1 MGDYSHELVDDARLQ
16 HLHPYS
22 PSVQMLQ
29 SFGVKT
35 ARAIA
40 TTAASAA
47 TLSLTSDYCG
57 KCRHFEFDDVQTE
70 LRREFYGGHLP
81 EVYRCDKLGV
91 IVEPLDSP
99 QNPSSAAAGCIYY
112 NEEGHM

>member
-1 MGDYSHELVDDARLQ
+1 MSDHSHELVDDARLQ

-40 TTAASAA
+40 TTAANAA
-47 TLSLTSDYCG
+47 TLSLTTYKRRCG
-57 KCRHFEFDDVQTE
+57 VSS
-70 LRREFYGGHLP
+70 LGGHLP
-81 EVYRCDKLGV
+81 EVYCTNLESV
-91 IVEPLDSP
+91 VVEK
-99 QNPSSAAAGCIYY
+99 
-112 NEEGHM
+112 EEDE

>member
-1 MGDYSHELVDDARLQ
+1 MSDHSHELVDDARLQ

-70 LRREFYGGHLP
+70 MRREFFGGHLP
-81 EVYRCDKLGV
+81 EVYCTNLESV
-91 IVEPLDSP
+91 VVEK
-99 QNPSSAAAGCIYY
+99 
-112 NEEGHM
+112 EEDE